1 MNKNDKNHDY
11 IPELHDKKNILGK
24 WASIFI
30 DRPRIIFLII
40 IAIVVWGVSSYLQMA
55 KEINPEIRLPY
66 IYVSTSYTGASPEEV
81 ETLIT
86 EKLESKISEIEGI
99 KSLKSTSSLGYSQI
113 EISFELDA
121 DMDKKEDE
129 VREKVADIKSELPED
144 ATDPYVDEAE
154 VGNKYV
160 LILNLTGLDD
170 FATLKNAADR
180 LKDEIKKINDVSE
193 VEVYGGLER
202 EIKVIVDPQKLA
214 VYNMSLDQISTAMKT
229 SNLNMPGGNIF
240 LENKKYNIRAIG
252 KFERIED
259 IENVVVSYIGSS
271 PLYLK
276 DIAVVVDGYKEVET
290 DSRMSIGLGTDNPSV
305 KKAVTL
311 IVKRKKGTDT
321 TKISEEVRKILKEGR
336 GNIYPK
342 EVTSNITM
350 DLSKYINENLGDV
363 IDNSKSGLFLVIVV
377 LFIFIGLSES
387 LVVSTVIPLALLIAV
402 SFSKQMGA
410 SINTMTL
417 FAMVLAIGMLVDN
430 GIVVMENIDRLR
442 MKGINS
448 KDAAKAATNQV
459 APAVLAATL
468 TTLAA
473 FLPMAITPGLYG
485 YWMKWIPITV
495 MFALGSS
502 FFIAT
507 TITPALSSVY
517 LKDHG
522 KDNRKP
528 HPKLQLAYK
537 ILSIGCVFILSM
549 MAFKDK
555 HEGII
560 NANPIAW
567 IFSIIFTVSIAYK
580 VVKGKE
586 NPLDNPIIKKYGDI
600 LYSIITSTRKKLIV
614 LAVVFILFAM
624 SIALPILGILK
635 VTVFGAF
642 DADEFR
648 VSIETPIGTDMETTS
663 RITSEVEKI
672 LFEYPEV
679 KSFTTNIRSSDRAR
693 ITVNLVDTED
703 RDRTSMEIADDC
715 RRRVREIPGAV
726 INIGEEKNGIN
737 FGNKDVELMIYGENI
752 DTLRE
757 IAKDLTEMLASIE
770 GTVEEGNNFE
780 NGLPELQ
787 VRVDKERAAALG
799 LDNRSISIGIRNA
812 VHGLEAT
819 TYRSGQDEIDVMIR
833 TSKEKL
839 NSREDFSNI
848 YFYSRFGQ
856 HIPFAQVASVEEVE
870 GYSAIY
876 HHSEKRY
883 AKVGANLK
891 NQEEKMVV
899 TNKFMEMVNEY
910 SLPDGYSVGF
920 DREQE
925 EVNDY
930 FVNMLKN
937 MVIAMILVYLV
948 LSIQFDSLSQPLV
961 ILFAVPMA
969 VIGVFFGL
977 TIVRSYL
984 GLVAFIG
991 IVSLVGIAVND
1002 AIVLVD
1008 YINYLRKNG
1017 YEINEAIRETGMTR
1031 FIPVMATTIT
1041 TVGGI
1046 LPLTLKQEFYAPMG
1060 YAIIFGLSFAT
1071 MLTLVIVPILYS
1083 FVESLKVIVKRKLK
1097 RSGKSEENTNTITLD

>member
-1 MNKNDKNHDY
+1 MNKNEKNHGY
-11 IPELHDKKNILGK
+11 IPELHDKKNFLGK

-66 IYVSTSYTGASPEEV
+66 IYVSTSYTGASPEEI

-113 EISFELDA
+113 EISFELDV
-121 DMDKKEDE
+121 DMDKMKNE

-144 ATDPYVDEAE
+144 ATDPYIDEAE

-170 FATLKNAADR
+170 FITLKNAADR

-214 VYNMSLDQISTAMKT
+214 VYNMSLDQISSAMKT

-240 LENKKYNIRAIG
+240 LENRKYNIRAIG
-252 KFERIED
+252 KFESIED
-259 IENVVVSYIGSS
+259 IENVVVSYIGNS

-276 DIAVVVDGYKEVET
+276 DIAVIVDGYKEVES
-290 DSRMSIGLGTDNPSV
+290 DSRMSVDLGTDNPSV

-321 TKISEEVRKILKEGR
+321 TKISEEVRRILKEGK
-336 GNIYPK
+336 GTIYPK
-342 EVTSNITM
+342 EITSDITL
-350 DLSKYINENLGDV
+350 DLSKYINKNLGDV

-402 SFSKQMGA
+402 GFLKNVGA

-442 MKGINS
+442 MKGVRA

-495 MFALGSS
+495 MLALASS

-522 KDNRKP
+522 KEDRKP
-528 HPKLQLAYK
+528 HPTLSLVFK
-537 ILSIGCVFILSM
+537 ILSIVGVFILSM

-555 HEGII
+555 QEGII

-567 IFSIIFTVSIAYK
+567 IFAIIFTASIAYK
-580 VVKGKE
+580 VARGKE
-586 NPLDNPIIKKYGDI
+586 NPLDNPLIKKYGDI
-600 LYSIITSTRKKLIV
+600 LYSVVTSTKKKLIV
-614 LAVVFILFAM
+614 LAVVLLLFAM

-635 VTVFGAF
+635 VTVFGSF

-648 VSIETPIGTDMETTS
+648 VNIETPIGTDMETTS

-672 LFEYPEV
+672 LFEYPEI
-679 KSFTTNIRSSDRAR
+679 KSFTTNIKSSDSAK
-693 ITVNLVDTED
+693 ISANLVEPED
-703 RDRTSMEIADDC
+703 RQRTSMEIADAC
-715 RRRVREIPGAV
+715 RRLVREIPGAV
-726 INIGEEKNGIN
+726 ITIGEEKNGIN

-757 IAKDLTEMLASIE
+757 IAKDFTEILASID
-770 GTVEEGNNFE
+770 GTIEEGNNFE

-819 TYRSGQDEIDVMIR
+819 TYRSDQDEIDVMIR

-856 HIPFAQVASVEEVE
+856 HIPFSQVASVEEVE
-870 GYSAIY
+870 GYSAIF

-899 TNKFMEMVNEY
+899 TNKFMEKVNAY
-910 SLPDGYSVGF
+910 GLPEGYSVGF

-925 EVNDY
+925 EVNEY
-930 FVNMLKN
+930 FINMLRN

-961 ILFAVPMA
+961 ILFSVPMA

-1097 RSGKSEENTNTITLD
+1097 RSGGSEENTNTLTLD